1 MSTNS
6 KNRNE
11 KKILIVGGSG
21 FIGRNSII
29 KFTEYHIGKMINM
42 DKEISGLGIKTI
54 YIDLKFPILSEIRK
68 FAPDYIIYLAS
79 LNETESD
86 DFDLAYK
93 INVTGLEYILQ
104 ELIDY
109 ENLKKFIYVSDY
121 KLYTDPLPFTEH
133 SDIQTNNNYLKTK
146 YEAEKVCTK
155 YINQFGFP
163 IIIFRASSIYGPYDR
178 KNSDIISS
186 YIKSA
191 YTNKYIEILNNN
203 IYDYL
208 YITDFIRAIILS
220 FDTLYT
226 GVINIGSGQGFE
238 NINIARYIAFKLNI
252 SYAVKNNTVYEI
264 HVNDITNIKN
274 VLSWSPEISISKG
287 IDKTMTY
294 FKSSL

>member
-1 MSTNS
+1 MLNSS

-11 KKILIVGGSG
+11 KKILLIGGSG

-42 DKEISGLGIKTI
+42 DKEISGLGVNTI
-54 YIDLKFPILSEIRK
+54 YIDLKFPILSEIRR

-79 LNETESD
+79 LNENECD
-86 DFDLAYK
+86 DLDLAYK
-93 INVTGLEYILQ
+93 INVHGLESVFQ
-104 ELIDY
+104 ELIGY
-109 ENLKKFIYVSDY
+109 ENLKKFIYISDY
-121 KLYTDPLPFTEH
+121 KLYTDPLPFNEK
-133 SDIQTNNNYLKTK
+133 SDIQINNNYLKTK
-146 YEAEKVCTK
+146 YEAEKICYK

-163 IIIFRASSIYGPYDR
+163 IIIFRASNIYGPYDR
-178 KNSDIISS
+178 KNSDIIST

-191 YTNKYIEILNNN
+191 YTKKYIEILNNN

-208 YITDFIRAIILS
+208 YITDFIRAIIFS
-220 FDTLYT
+220 FGTLYT
-226 GVINIGSGQGFE
+226 GILNIGSGQGFE

-252 SYAVKNNTVYEI
+252 SYVVKNNTVYEI

-274 VLSWSPEISISKG
+274 ILSWAPEISIAKG